1 MNEVYLPML
10 TRVDSGVIVWQPPEN
25 LNATGGG
32 GEQNMRNLVSDPGFE
47 EGTAHW
53 TMTAGDSYVY
63 EVDPNG
69 ANIRPHG
76 GKKMLY
82 SAASS
87 ELFEV
92 HAGRTLRV
100 AVWYTN
106 GAPGRLLRV
115 AVAFDGGTPQ
125 NVIYLHPSDRATVW
139 KRYESTI
146 EVPPNTTKAQLV
158 ISSEYGRFDDIEVI
172 EVI

>member
-1 MNEVYLPML
+1 
-10 TRVDSGVIVWQPPEN
+10 
-25 LNATGGG
+25 
-32 GEQNMRNLVSDPGFE
+32 MRNLISDPGFE
-47 EGTAHW
+47 EGLSHW
-53 TMTAGDSYVY
+53 TMTTRDAYVY
-63 EVDPNG
+63 AADPNG

-82 SAASS
+82 LSARS
-87 ELFEV
+87 EPFEV

-106 GAPGRLLRV
+106 GAPGRKLRV

-125 NVIYLHPSDRATVW
+125 NVIDLHPSDPATVW

-158 ISSEYGRFDDIEVI
+158 IFSEYGRIDDIEVI

>member
-1 MNEVYLPML
+1 
-10 TRVDSGVIVWQPPEN
+10 
-25 LNATGGG
+25 
-32 GEQNMRNLVSDPGFE
+32 MRNLVSNPGFE
-47 EGTAHW
+47 EGFAHW
-53 TMTAGDSYVY
+53 TMTAADSYVCAA
-63 EVDPNG
+63 DPHG

-82 SAASS
+82 STARS
-87 ELFEV
+87 ESFEV

-100 AVWYTN
+100 A
-106 GAPGRLLRV
+106 
-115 AVAFDGGTPQ
+115 
-125 NVIYLHPSDRATVW
+125 VW

-158 ISSEYGRFDDIEVI
+158 ISSEYGRIDDIEVI

>member
-1 MNEVYLPML
+1 MPML
-10 TRVDSGVIVWQPPEN
+10 TRVDSGAIVWQPPGN
-25 LNATGGG
+25 LNATGG
-32 GEQNMRNLVSDPGFE
+32 GEQNMRNLVSNPGFE
-47 EGTAHW
+47 EGFAHW
-53 TMTAGDSYVY
+53 TMTAADSYVCAA
-63 EVDPNG
+63 DPHG

-82 SAASS
+82 STARS
-87 ELFEV
+87 ESFEV

-106 GAPGRLLRV
+106 GASGRALRV
-115 AVAFDGGTPQ
+115 SVAFDGGTPQ
-125 NVIYLHPSDRATVW
+125 NVIDLHPSDPAAVW

-158 ISSEYGRFDDIEVI
+158 ISSECGRIDDIEVI

>member
-32 GEQNMRNLVSDPGFE
+32 GQNMRNLVSDPGFE
-47 EGTAHW
+47 EGAAHW